1 MQVHGLLFFFFFLIR
16 TWYSQLTADRPHG
29 IEGSGTYTA
38 ASIITTTMSQSTQ
51 EMTAW
56 AVFASERKGGAKSE
70 WLQYFMG
77 TTSEPR
83 NNQRVGVGI
92 STKKKNM
99 ENEYGPYILYLGRDM
114 ILTLSLD
121 KGAETGLE
129 VHLFSGVGRDAR
141 SIEWT
146 CEKCNCHKQGDK
158 DNADHANGLSIT
170 PDKLVGA
177 EFWDKQ
183 LKKWIDGLES
193 SRQRAGSAPF
203 SQHPPP
209 QQKARNPGQPNAPYL
224 APPPGSQWRGPT
236 TMQFQYPH
244 QAYGQALNPHQAYG
258 QALNPHQAYG
268 QALNPYQAYG
278 QGGHPQSYQSGLPQ
292 TAQAQPSQPYTIR
305 EDLRDPRLSK
315 FIAQDLWPLYIDTS
329 SRTPKDH
336 CQLILFNIPLRF
348 MERSGDHDTYKAY
361 EVQFSDRVWRA
372 LEKIKIEPSEV
383 IYAGI
388 YAGSHGSACWVYFR
402 STEHALNQGEHGRDA
417 VELLDGARFPGGPD
431 DEHVL
436 GAIWRDAPVPKN

>member
-1 MQVHGLLFFFFFLIR
+1 MIPTWTSVSMDRSLGCDAETLWLSDSSQCDPWRFRDVVQHCYSPEAQSLSQKVADSEYLGSTDRSINTQVHGLLFFFFLIR
-16 TWYSQLTADRPHG
+16 TRYSQLTADRPHG

-183 LKKWIDGLES
+183 LKKWINGLES
-193 SRQRAGSAPF
+193 SRQRAGSAPS

-224 APPPGSQWRGPT
+224 APPPGSQWRGPA

-258 QALNPHQAYG
+258 QALNPHQTYG
-268 QALNPYQAYG
+268 
-278 QGGHPQSYQSGLPQ
+278 
-292 TAQAQPSQPYTIR
+292 
-305 EDLRDPRLSK
+305 
-315 FIAQDLWPLYIDTS
+315 
-329 SRTPKDH
+329 
-336 CQLILFNIPLRF
+336 
-348 MERSGDHDTYKAY
+348 
-361 EVQFSDRVWRA
+361 
-372 LEKIKIEPSEV
+372 
-383 IYAGI
+383 
-388 YAGSHGSACWVYFR
+388 
-402 STEHALNQGEHGRDA
+402 
-417 VELLDGARFPGGPD
+417 
-431 DEHVL
+431 
-436 GAIWRDAPVPKN
+436 